1 MKTSTK
7 PLQCDFYI
15 EVGGITFMLSIPPE
29 RLIERFV
36 FERWNPWLVEKPSC
50 KIAAHILA
58 LRAPKARFRY
68 FKNTPD
74 LQYDYVFRMRQAL
87 SLLKFRGGK
96 AHCFIFGEK
105 TLRANFFYFG
115 AIELMIHSLL
125 RRFNVFPMHGSG
137 VTLNGH
143 SIVIL
148 GESGAG
154 KSTTAAHFL
163 PHGFQPLSDDDIIL
177 KSGKNNPLS
186 LGNEIG
192 LFVLRNALPGLSAL
206 SGLKVLGQRK
216 KVHKIKKLLSL
227 NSLAHHKHQ
236 PASSV
241 VKTVLFPTVRRG
253 ARTRL
258 IKLPPGQALVKLLG
272 QWPDSWKNY
281 VNDPVALRNLF
292 RLYSSLSIK
301 CACYQFILG
310 GNYDAIRKRISFLA
324 KQCE

>member
-1 MKTSTK
+1 MKPSTK
-7 PLQCDFYI
+7 PLRCDFYI
-15 EVGGITFMLSIPPE
+15 EAGGIALTLSIPPE
-29 RLIERFV
+29 RQLERFV

-87 SLLKFRGGK
+87 SLLKFRGGR

-137 VTLNGH
+137 VALNGR
-143 SIVIL
+143 SVVIL

-163 PHGFQPLSDDDIIL
+163 PHGFLPLSDDDIIL
-177 KSGKNNPLS
+177 KAAPKGPLS
-186 LGNEIG
+186 LGKEKG
-192 LFVLRNALPGLSAL
+192 LFVHRDALPEL
-206 SGLKVLGQRK
+206 SGLEKLRVLGQRK
-216 KVHKIKKLLSL
+216 KAHKIKKFLS
-227 NSLAHHKHQ
+227 SP
-236 PASSV
+236 PAGHDQRKPAISA
-241 VKTVLFPTVRRG
+241 VKIILFPSVRR
-253 ARTRL
+253 RTPTRL
-258 IKLPPGQALVKLLG
+258 LKLSPGQALIKLLG

-281 VNDPVALRNLF
+281 VNDPVALKNLF
-292 RLYSSLSIK
+292 LLYSSLSIK
-301 CACYQFILG
+301 CACYQFIIG
-310 GNYDAIRKRISFLA
+310 KNYDAIRKQINFLA
-324 KQCE
+324 NQCK